1 MRKTILLAVAALAL
15 AGCDYGQTR
24 SSFQLK
30 VAGKTLD
37 EAIAAAGKPARQE
50 ARATGETVLVYE
62 KKTFDAENMNAK
74 DATVHVTFKKDSKTG
89 QFEYWGIEF
98 VPL

>member
-1 MRKTILLAVAALAL
+1 MRKAILLAFAALAL
-15 AGCDYGQTR
+15 AACDYGQTR
-24 SSFQLK
+24 SSFQFK

-37 EAIAAAGKPARQE
+37 EAIAAAGKPVRQE

-74 DATVHVTFKKDSKTG
+74 DAAVHVTFKQDSKTG
-89 QFEYWGIEF
+89 QFEYRGIEF

>member
-1 MRKTILLAVAALAL
+1 MRIAILVAVATLAL

-37 EAIAAAGKPARQE
+37 EAIAAAGRPARQE
-50 ARATGETVLVYE
+50 ARSSGDTVLVYE

-74 DATVHVTFKKDSKTG
+74 DAAVLVTFKKDPETE
-89 QFEYWGIEF
+89 QLEYWAIEF

>member
-1 MRKTILLAVAALAL
+1 MKRTIFIAMATLAL
-15 AGCDYGQTR
+15 AACDYGQTR

-37 EAIAAAGKPARQE
+37 EVIAAAGKPARQE
-50 ARATGETVLVYE
+50 ARPSGETVLVYE

-74 DATVHVTFKKDSKTG
+74 DAAVLVTFKKDPKTG